1 MCHRQFWSRCI
12 RGGKFAVL
20 AGVVCALVLLIAPWR
35 ETQEPVVSIGFVDMP
50 KLLNEY
56 YQTQIKQREFE
67 AKLKKEQED
76 IEIKKKPA
84 EELDKLLKEGADTLS
99 EQELREL
106 TDRKNEELR
115 VLLDYRDRR
124 NRALRR
130 DQEEMERE
138 LYKELQQAVQEYGTR
153 EGYSVIVNKSMI
165 LYGSQACD
173 LTQDIIDTVNR
184 QQ

>member
-1 MCHRQFWSRCI
+1 V
-12 RGGKFAVL
+12 KLAVL
-20 AGVVCALVLLIAPWR
+20 AGVVCALVFLVTPDR
-35 ETQEPVVSIGFVDMP
+35 ETKEPVVSVGFVDMP

-67 AKLKKEQED
+67 ARLKKEEED
-76 IEIKKKPA
+76 LEIKKKPA
-84 EELDKLLKEGADTLS
+84 EEIDKLLKEGADTLP

-106 TDRKNEELR
+106 RDRLNEELR
-115 VLLDYRDRR
+115 ILMDYRDRR

-130 DQEEMERE
+130 DQEDMEKE

-153 EGYSVIVNKSMI
+153 EGYSVIVRKSML
-165 LYGSQACD
+165 LYGSQTCD